1 MDDHPSPS
9 VAGRGPVSHAIFRVA
24 RLHKTLA
31 GQLLREV
38 GLYPGQELLLIQLW
52 DHGPQRQVD
61 LVRTVEADAPSVAR
75 SVRRL
80 EHAGLVRRTRSPS
93 DGRVTIVE
101 ATPASLPLK
110 RHVERIWE
118 QLESVTVGAMGE
130 PRRDAALEM
139 LRELEENLTT
149 RAQE

>member
-1 MDDHPSPS
+1 
-9 VAGRGPVSHAIFRVA
+9 
-24 RLHKTLA
+24 
-31 GQLLREV
+31 
-38 GLYPGQELLLIQLW
+38 
-52 DHGPQRQVD
+52 
-61 LVRTVEADAPSVAR
+61 
-75 SVRRL
+75 
-80 EHAGLVRRTRSPS
+80 
-93 DGRVTIVE
+93 VTIVE

-118 QLESVTVGAMGE
+118 QLESVTVGAMSE